1 MTVTKAIVMHATG
14 GPEVFKWEDADVGD
28 PGAGQVRLR
37 QTAVGLNFIDT
48 HFRDGSYPIESLPAI
63 IGFEAAGVVEA
74 LGEGVSEVGA
84 GDRVA
89 YSAVMGS
96 YAQVRLIDA
105 AMLVPIPDAISD
117 EQAAAGLLKG
127 MTAQYLL
134 RQVTRIKAG
143 DTVVVHAAAGG
154 VGTFACQWAKHL
166 GATVIGTVSSE
177 EKAAYA
183 AAHGCD
189 HPVVTAT
196 GDFTETVTEVTGGKG
211 AQAIYESIGRET
223 FLKSFSVLAPRGTLA
238 LFGHASGPVADE
250 DYAKMPLDRYYIRTT
265 LQAYIDTREDLL
277 ATAQD
282 FFDVVSSGA
291 VKIEIGQTFA
301 LADVGQAHAAL
312 QGRKTTGSTILIP

>member
-1 MTVTKAIVMHATG
+1 MTKAIVMHEPG
-14 GPEVFKWEDADVGD
+14 GPDVLKWEDVDVGD
-28 PGAGQVRLR
+28 PGTGEARIC

-48 HFRDGSYPIESLPAI
+48 HFRDGSYPVGPLPAI

-74 LGEGVSEVGA
+74 IGEGVSDVA
-84 GDRVA
+84 VGDRVA
-89 YSAVMGS
+89 YCPVLGA
-96 YAQVRLIDA
+96 YTRARLVDA
-105 AMLVPIPDAISD
+105 AMLVPLPDSISD

-134 RQVTRIKAG
+134 RQVTNTKAG

-177 EKAAYA
+177 EKAVYA
-183 AAHGCD
+183 KAHGCD

-196 GDFTETVTEVTGGKG
+196 GDFTETVNQVTDGKG
-211 AQAIYESIGRET
+211 AQSIYESIGQET

-238 LFGHASGPVADE
+238 LYGHASGPVADE
-250 DYAKMPLDRYYIRTT
+250 DFAKIPVDRYFIRVT
-265 LQAYIDTREDLL
+265 LQAYIATREALL

-282 FFDVVSSGA
+282 FFDVVANGA
-291 VKIEIGQTFA
+291 VKIEIGQTYA
-301 LADVGQAHAAL
+301 LADVGQAHADL
-312 QGRKTTGSTILIP
+312 ESRKTTGSTVFIP